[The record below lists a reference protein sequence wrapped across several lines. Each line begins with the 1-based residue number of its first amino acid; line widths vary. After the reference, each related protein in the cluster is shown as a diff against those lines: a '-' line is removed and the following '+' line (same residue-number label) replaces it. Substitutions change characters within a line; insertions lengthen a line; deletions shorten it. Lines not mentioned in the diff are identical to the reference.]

1 MCLAVQD
8 FLDLTH
14 LVSKFLPC
22 LAFHGYV
29 LKAFWCISWLCSSEV
44 VQENKY
50 LLSIDFP
57 V

>member
-14 LVSKFLPC
+14 LVPKFLPR
-22 LAFHGYV
+22 LGLRGYV